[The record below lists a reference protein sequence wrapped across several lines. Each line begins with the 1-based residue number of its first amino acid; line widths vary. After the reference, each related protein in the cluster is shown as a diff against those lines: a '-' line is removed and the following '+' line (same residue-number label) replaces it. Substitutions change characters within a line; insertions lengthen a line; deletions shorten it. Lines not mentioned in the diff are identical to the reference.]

1 MALEDRLRSRGA
13 AKNVVEV
20 TRTAYNDLRKSER
33 KVADAVLME
42 PRRLLATTLAQV
54 ADLAGVSQPTVI
66 RFCIAIGCSG
76 FQEFKLRLAHS
87 LALGMPATHSVLSDA
102 DSLDAVIEKIFDY
115 TITSLDWARQH
126 LDPKAIEQAVG
137 LLQSAT
143 AIEFFGFG
151 ASGIVASDAQQK
163 FPLFGVP
170 CARQT
175 SRWRSPTR
183 AAPSQ

>member
-1 MALEDRLRSRGA
+1 MALEDRLRTARRPQ
-13 AKNVVEV
+13 VVEV

-33 KVADAVLME
+33 KVADAVSME

-102 DSLDAVIEKIFDY
+102 D
-115 TITSLDWARQH
+115 
-126 LDPKAIEQAVG
+126 
-137 LLQSAT
+137 LLT
-143 AIEFFGFG
+143 
-151 ASGIVASDAQQK
+151 
-163 FPLFGVP
+163 L
-170 CARQT
+170 
-175 SRWRSPTR
+175 
-183 AAPSQ
+183 